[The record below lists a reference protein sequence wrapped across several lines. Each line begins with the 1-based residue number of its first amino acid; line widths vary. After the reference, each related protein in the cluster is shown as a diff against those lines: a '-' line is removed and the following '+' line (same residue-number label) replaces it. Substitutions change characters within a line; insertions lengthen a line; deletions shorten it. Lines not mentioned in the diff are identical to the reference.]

1 MAASTTKRRPPP
13 TSPSGSPGSN
23 GRVGEV
29 RVTPARRR
37 VRLPELAVGVLI
49 TVGFALAA
57 VLWQLGST
65 EKIPALTVAGP
76 VARGETITAADV
88 RVAYV
93 SAGDGLVH
101 LNESQIASIV
111 GRVALVDLTA
121 GVLWTPGLVDSGV
134 VVAVGDGVVGL
145 SLEPGQFPRGLIA
158 GDEVNVITP
167 TASSAGAGGEAG
179 PVVVRGAQ
187 VVTVEGSRSDGR
199 TLVSLRAPL
208 TDAELIASQAG
219 TSGGLRLVLVG
230 G

>member
-1 MAASTTKRRPPP
+1 MATTTTKRRPTP
-13 TSPSGSPGSN
+13 TSPSGGLGSN
-23 GRVGEV
+23 GRVGDV
-29 RVTPARRR
+29 RVTPVRRR

-101 LNESQIASIV
+101 LDESQIATIV

-134 VVAVGDGVVGL
+134 VVAAGDGVVGL
-145 SLEPGQFPRGLIA
+145 SLEPGQYPRGLIA
-158 GDEVNVITP
+158 GDEVNVITT
-167 TASSAGAGGEAG
+167 TASPTGADGEAG

-199 TLVSLRAPL
+199 TLVSLRAPIA
-208 TDAELIASQAG
+208 DAELIASQAG